1 MKTPNEILKD
11 LSGDFVAEQSKV
23 TFLGLESVSRAILTA
38 VKNVLYELWNDLF
51 QQKRKIFLDTSKSSD
66 LDLYGGRRGL
76 TRVVASKS
84 SNVLLFNGPADTVIP
99 VGTAVKSIISGE
111 HVVTTEEI
119 ILGKS
124 NLLVGDVISNSLGNA
139 VLAESSNTG
148 KKTKF
153 GVNELT
159 QLIVPIS
166 GVTVTNLVPSVGGE
180 DTESDELFRERI
192 RNYIKTLNQ
201 GTAGFYRSQAKNIE
215 NTISKVLV
223 KADPA
228 NMGIK
233 LYLLKN
239 SFAPYTDVELLAI
252 ASGVYANQRACNGIV
267 CLNASIKSINIVF
280 DYEGDGT
287 TSKDIVFSTAAAAI
301 ANYIET
307 KAEYAATILYNDILN
322 IVLDTAGIKKLNVKS
337 LLVNNHQSDIIC
349 TSLEVPRFTYLKIT
363 DSTLVAS
370 VEKDLNQ
377 KLITAE

>member
-11 LSGDFVAEQSKV
+11 LSGDFVAEQSKI
-23 TFLGLESVSRAILTA
+23 TFLGLESVTRAILTA

-51 QQKRKIFLDTSKSSD
+51 QQKRKMFLDTSKGSD
-66 LDLYGGRRGL
+66 LVALGGKSGL
-76 TRVVASKS
+76 TINSASKS
-84 SNVLLFNGPADTVIP
+84 SNILLFNGPTDTVIAS
-99 VGTAVKSIISGE
+99 GTAVKSIISGE
-111 HVVTTEEI
+111 QVVTTEEI

-124 NLLVGDVISNSLGNA
+124 NLLVGDVISNSIGNA

-159 QLIVPIS
+159 QLVVPIS

-180 DTESDELFRERI
+180 DAESDEVFRERI

-201 GTAGFYRSQAKNIE
+201 GTRDFYSSLARTVE
-215 NTISKVLV
+215 TTINKVLV

-228 NMGIK
+228 NMGVK

-239 SFAPYTDVELLAI
+239 SFAPYTNVELLAI
-252 ASGVYANQRACNGIV
+252 AASVYANQRACNGVV
-267 CLNASIKSINIVF
+267 CDSALLKSINVVF
-280 DYEGDGT
+280 DYEGDGV
-287 TSKDIVFSTAAAAI
+287 TSKEIVFSAAAVAI
-301 ANYIET
+301 ANYIEP
-307 KAEYAATILYNDILN
+307 KVDYAATILYNDILN
-322 IVLDTAGIKKLNVKS
+322 IILDTAGIKKLNVKS
-337 LLVNNHQSDIIC
+337 LLVNNYQADIIC
-349 TSLEVPRFTYLKIT
+349 AETEVPRFTYLKTT
-363 DSTLVAS
+363 DSTLTSS

>member
-66 LDLYGGRRGL
+66 LDAFAAKRGL
-76 TRVVASKS
+76 TRGVASKS

-111 HVVTTEEI
+111 QVVTTEEI

-124 NLLVGDVISNSLGNA
+124 NLLVGGVISNSLGNA

-159 QLIVPIS
+159 QLVTPIS

-180 DTESDELFRERI
+180 DAESDEVFRERI

-201 GTAGFYRSQAKNIE
+201 GTAGFYQAQAKNIE

-252 ASGVYANQRACNGIV
+252 AAGVYANQRACNGIV

-287 TSKDIVFSTAAAAI
+287 TSKDIVFSTVAAAI